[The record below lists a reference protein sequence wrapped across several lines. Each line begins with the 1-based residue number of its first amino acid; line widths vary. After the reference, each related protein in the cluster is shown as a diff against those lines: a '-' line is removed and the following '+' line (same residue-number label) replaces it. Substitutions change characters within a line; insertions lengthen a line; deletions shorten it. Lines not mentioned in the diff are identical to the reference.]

1 MALEFYSKRDLVN
14 SLKLL
19 FSFQRNAS
27 RLIKQSSSVSE
38 KSNISFIFLI
48 RDLFF
53 ASFISL
59 VLKRRMG
66 SGLHYR
72 NPEPIYYCIFMGI
85 LVFFKRVSGDTD
97 HKF

>member
-1 MALEFYSKRDLVN
+1 
-14 SLKLL
+14 
-19 FSFQRNAS
+19 
-27 RLIKQSSSVSE
+27 
-38 KSNISFIFLI
+38 
-48 RDLFF
+48 
-53 ASFISL
+53 
-59 VLKRRMG
+59 MG